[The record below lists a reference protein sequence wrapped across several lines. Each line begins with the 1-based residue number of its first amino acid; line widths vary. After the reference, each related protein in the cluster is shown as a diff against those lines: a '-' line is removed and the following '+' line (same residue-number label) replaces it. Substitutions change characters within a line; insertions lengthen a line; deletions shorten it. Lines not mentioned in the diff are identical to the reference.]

1 MPKVLIIGAQNI
13 DIFAKSN
20 GEYTLQDSNPAKIH
34 IAFGGVGRNIAE
46 NISRL
51 GNEVNF
57 ITVFGDDFFSNTAHK
72 SIKEMG
78 IDTTNSLFTKNHT
91 NSVYLGIMDQENDLF
106 LGLNDMEI
114 TKELNTEFL
123 KTKARFINEFSTI
136 IIDNNLETEA
146 LHYLLNTYQDKTII
160 MDAVSAKKAVKLKGF
175 LDKISVLKLNQIE
188 LAALSDELET
198 ISKIKDLHKKGAKTL
213 LITNQDKD
221 IILSTKERM
230 ITKKVLAVDTIV
242 NATGAGDAFLS
253 GFIHGILHNFS
264 DMEKLKYADIVA
276 NISLQ
281 SNNSTNELLSR
292 KEVKKYE

>member
-20 GEYTLQDSNPAKIH
+20 EEYTLLDSNPAKIH
-34 IAFGGVGRNIAE
+34 MAFGGVGRNIAE
-46 NISRL
+46 NVSRL
-51 GNEVNF
+51 GNNVHF
-57 ITVFGDDFFSNTAHK
+57 ITVFGDDFFSNIAHK

-78 IDTTNSLFTKNHT
+78 IDTTNSLFKKNHT

-160 MDAVSAKKAVKLKGF
+160 MDAVSAKKAVKLKGY

-188 LAALSDELET
+188 LAVLSDELET

-221 IILSTKERM
+221 IILSTKEG
-230 ITKKVLAVDTIV
+230 IVTKKVLTIDTIV

-253 GFIHGILHNFS
+253 GFVHGILHNFS
-264 DMEKLKYADIVA
+264 DTKKLKYADIVA